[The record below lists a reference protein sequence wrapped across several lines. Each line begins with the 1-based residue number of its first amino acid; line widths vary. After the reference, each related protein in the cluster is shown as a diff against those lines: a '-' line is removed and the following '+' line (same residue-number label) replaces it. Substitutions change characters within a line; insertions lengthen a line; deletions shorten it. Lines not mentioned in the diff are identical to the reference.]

1 LRAKLG
7 LPNAPVILSV
17 ARLSAQKRLANLIE
31 AIREVQTGT
40 SPPVLVLVGDGPDRP
55 ELERLARECIPG
67 RAIFTG
73 YQADPISWLAAA
85 DVFALPSA
93 CEGLPGALIEAMAAG
108 LPCVATDIP
117 GNRDLIRHEITG
129 LLVPVDSTDGLA
141 SAITRVLSDR
151 DLAERLARSGQDLV
165 FAEFDEGREFQA
177 WDALFTELAVAS
189 QRDAPRG
196 RPMSRA
202 D

>member
-1 LRAKLG
+1 
-7 LPNAPVILSV
+7 
-17 ARLSAQKRLANLIE
+17 
-31 AIREVQTGT
+31 
-40 SPPVLVLVGDGPDRP
+40 
-55 ELERLARECIPG
+55 
-67 RAIFTG
+67 
-73 YQADPISWLAAA
+73 
-85 DVFALPSA
+85 
-93 CEGLPGALIEAMAAG
+93 MAAG